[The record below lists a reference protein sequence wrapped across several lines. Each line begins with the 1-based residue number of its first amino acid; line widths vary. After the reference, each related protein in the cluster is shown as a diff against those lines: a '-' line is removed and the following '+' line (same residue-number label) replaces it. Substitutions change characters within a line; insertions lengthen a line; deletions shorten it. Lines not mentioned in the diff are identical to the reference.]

1 MNSGRKCNL
10 QLKRKERFRRDQFRL
25 LGVRKSTGAS
35 AHLCRNIKEAVNQPR
50 HLGRCV
56 LDVLVRALCEGHVGV
71 LVVEAVVLGQDVLL
85 VVPLQ
90 RLPQLDIWDGV
101 ALLCVGYLLHFL
113 VKSGKFI
120 LKIQLK
126 ISRGQIKKSREAAS
140 LNGLRID

>member
-10 QLKRKERFRRDQFRL
+10 QLKRKERLRRDQFRL

-35 AHLCRNIKEAVNQPR
+35 AHLCRNIEEAVNQPR

-90 RLPQLDIWDGV
+90 AFAKFNVWKEVL
-101 ALLCVGYLLHFL
+101 ALISWYL
-113 VKSGKFI
+113 
-120 LKIQLK
+120 
-126 ISRGQIKKSREAAS
+126 E
-140 LNGLRID
+140 